1 MGMVAPSPSM
11 RCVCGTWTSVN
22 VPGRSSA
29 PFTYAALLRVHASF
43 CFGERGIGKRAMRYR
58 AAARR

>member
-11 RCVCGTWTSVN
+11 RCVCGSWSTVN
-22 VPGRSSA
+22 GPGLSAA
-29 PFTYAALLRVHASF
+29 PFTYASLWRVHASF